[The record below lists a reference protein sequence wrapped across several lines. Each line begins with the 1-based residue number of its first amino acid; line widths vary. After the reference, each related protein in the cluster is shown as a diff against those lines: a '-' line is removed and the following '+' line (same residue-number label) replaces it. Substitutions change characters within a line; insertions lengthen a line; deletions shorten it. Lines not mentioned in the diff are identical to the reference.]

1 MAMKIDCLAWA
12 SRSCAIFDPY
22 PALRV
27 GEGNTPCPAGST
39 LLNKEVNA
47 MPISLAAAAQTYRE
61 AARDAVRRHST
72 FHLVQAALLV
82 VAGIV
87 AIVFPAFSSAAA
99 VVVFGWLLIA
109 SGIIQAI
116 GLISARHAPNFWLQI
131 ISAILGVLLGIL
143 LLRNIAQGMLL
154 LSLLLIIFFMIEGMS
169 KVVFALTIRPLPNW
183 LWVFAS
189 GVLSVVLSLVLF
201 AAMPVTALWLIGLM
215 LGLDLIAIGAALG
228 AMAWRLRGQAVPA
241 A

>member
-1 MAMKIDCLAWA
+1 
-12 SRSCAIFDPY
+12 
-22 PALRV
+22 
-27 GEGNTPCPAGST
+27 
-39 LLNKEVNA
+39 

-189 GVLSVVLSLVLF
+189 GVL
-201 AAMPVTALWLIGLM
+201 
-215 LGLDLIAIGAALG
+215 
-228 AMAWRLRGQAVPA
+228 
-241 A
+241 

>member
-1 MAMKIDCLAWA
+1 MKSTGRFGPRHGGLYV
-12 SRSCAIFDPY
+12 SELLV
-22 PALRV
+22 PALTGMPATTALLFSGV
-27 GEGNTPCPAGST
+27 GT
-39 LLNKEVNA
+39 LLF
-47 MPISLAAAAQTYRE
+47 LLLLYRS
-61 AARDAVRRHST
+61 RRIPWESK
-72 FHLVQAALLV
+72 LLWT
-82 VAGIV
+82 VA
-87 AIVFPAFSSAAA
+87 
-99 VVVFGWLLIA
+99 LLIA

-154 LSLLLIIFFMIEGMS
+154 LSLLLIIFFMIGGMS

>member
-1 MAMKIDCLAWA
+1 M
-12 SRSCAIFDPY
+12 
-22 PALRV
+22 
-27 GEGNTPCPAGST
+27 
-39 LLNKEVNA
+39 
-47 MPISLAAAAQTYRE
+47 
-61 AARDAVRRHST
+61 
-72 FHLVQAALLV
+72 
-82 VAGIV
+82 
-87 AIVFPAFSSAAA
+87 
-99 VVVFGWLLIA
+99 
-109 SGIIQAI
+109 
-116 GLISARHAPNFWLQI
+116 
-131 ISAILGVLLGIL
+131 LGLLGIL
-143 LLRNIAQGMLL
+143 LGLALIMVLAFRSWTILLLAPLAAAVAALFSGQPMLAHWTLL

>member
-1 MAMKIDCLAWA
+1 MQ
-12 SRSCAIFDPY
+12 
-22 PALRV
+22 
-27 GEGNTPCPAGST
+27 AGHERGGQH
-39 LLNKEVNA
+39 LLGAGGRRPSVRG
-47 MPISLAAAAQTYRE
+47 PAAAPSM
-61 AARDAVRRHST
+61 RHVDDGDRGRYT
-72 FHLVQAALLV
+72 GLDQMPYLAKGGECWAFVLL
-82 VAGIV
+82 
-87 AIVFPAFSSAAA
+87 PL
-99 VVVFGWLLIA
+99 VVFGWLLIA

>member
-1 MAMKIDCLAWA
+1 
-12 SRSCAIFDPY
+12 
-22 PALRV
+22 
-27 GEGNTPCPAGST
+27 
-39 LLNKEVNA
+39 

-169 KVVFALTIRPLPNW
+169 KVVFALTIGHLPNW
-183 LWVFAS
+183 LFAS